1 MKYET
6 CDVESDYKNGEKLA
20 VALKLEFA
28 YLESQETSGQK
39 MQLVSSRRGCSKLNG
54 ESSLLVRSPAPTN
67 YEFSVMLTCE
77 TR

>member
-6 CDVESDYKNGEKLA
+6 CDVESDYENGEKLA

-28 YLESQETSGQK
+28 YLESQELARKK
-39 MQLVSSRRGCSKLNG
+39 MQLVSSRRSSKLNG

-77 TR
+77 TQ